1 MPCHAMPLPGP
12 PVPPDIAALSEGG
25 RSAPVWKPAARRASW
40 EVIRISHSFG
50 HSLAAAVRC
59 RPFNARLEASGEES
73 LLFQWVFLFLF
84 AGEPAPLDVE
94 RPFERRQPRERISD
108 RGDGAEE

>member
-1 MPCHAMPLPGP
+1 MYILCP
-12 PVPPDIAALSEGG
+12 PVLPDNVG
-25 RSAPVWKPAARRASW
+25 R
-40 EVIRISHSFG
+40 
-50 HSLAAAVRC
+50 
-59 RPFNARLEASGEES
+59 RPFSDRLEASGEES